1 MATVYRFGIFE
12 LEVESSRLLRRG
24 REIKIQE
31 KPFQLLAVLLEHAG
45 EVVGR
50 EQLRER
56 LWPSDTF
63 VQFDDNLNTTVKRVR
78 EALSDSADRPRYV
91 ETVPRKGYR
100 FIPPVERLSADTEEP
115 ARKGRPWWP
124 WTMVAVAALAIGVGS
139 WWTLRA
145 HSSSSTKMML
155 AVLPFR
161 NVGGSAEQDYL
172 SDGLTEELTAHLGRM
187 APRKLGVIS
196 RSSVAQFQR
205 RAEDVQRIG
214 QELGVRYVL
223 EGSVGQVDGEIN
235 VTAQLVEAHDRTHVW
250 AETYARPASELL
262 KIERDVARAV
272 AEALA
277 IRLLPAEESALARA
291 GTTNT
296 AAYDAYLAG
305 MYQWDRGTEQS
316 FRNALSNFEQAVALD
331 PGYGLAHTGIAK
343 TYLELAA
350 YRFVPAD
357 EAYRQ
362 AQEHVAMALRV
373 DDSLPEAH
381 SLSAA
386 LLEKTSPNS
395 PGIGEAYRK
404 AIELNPSAAR
414 VRRDYAFYL
423 LDQKQPAAAVLQT
436 AEAVRLDPLSA
447 SMRCYH
453 AWILFCAERFREAQE
468 QVSQASAV
476 DPNYPFALYIQ
487 GHLFL
492 HDKKWDAAIAQF
504 QRAVAASGRTPKY
517 LNALAG
523 AYLKA
528 GRKGEAR
535 ELLAELERQ
544 SKTKY
549 VPPDFLR
556 RLRSEIENTP
566 TLTNLA
572 EPRP

>member
-1 MATVYRFGIFE
+1 
-12 LEVESSRLLRRG
+12 LLRQG

-78 EALSDSADRPRYV
+78 EALNDSADRPRYV

-100 FIPPVERLSADTEEP
+100 FLPPVEKLSAGGEGP
-115 ARKGRPWWP
+115 AQKAQPWWR
-124 WTMVAVAALAIGVGS
+124 WALVATAALAIGLGA

-145 HSSSSTKMML
+145 HSSSSTKIML

-172 SDGLTEELTAHLGRM
+172 SDGLTEELTAHLGRL

-196 RSSVAQFQR
+196 RSSVAQFRQR
-205 RAEDVQRIG
+205 ADDVRRIG
-214 QELGVRYVL
+214 QELGVQYVL
-223 EGSVGQVDGEIN
+223 EGSVGRVDGEIN
-235 VTAQLVEAHDRTHVW
+235 VTAQLVEASGRTHVW

-296 AAYDAYLAG
+296 SAYDAYLAG

-316 FRNALSNFEQAVALD
+316 FRNALANFDQAAALD

-343 TYLELAA
+343 AYLELAA

-357 EAYRQ
+357 EAYRR
-362 AQEHVAMALRV
+362 AREHVTMALKV
-373 DDSLPEAH
+373 DNSLPEAH

-386 LLEKTSPNS
+386 LLDKASPNS

-414 VRRDYAFYL
+414 VRR
-423 LDQKQPAAAVLQT
+423 
-436 AEAVRLDPLSA
+436 
-447 SMRCYH
+447 
-453 AWILFCAERFREAQE
+453 
-468 QVSQASAV
+468 
-476 DPNYPFALYIQ
+476 
-487 GHLFL
+487 
-492 HDKKWDAAIAQF
+492 
-504 QRAVAASGRTPKY
+504 
-517 LNALAG
+517 
-523 AYLKA
+523 
-528 GRKGEAR
+528 AR
-535 ELLAELERQ
+535 YE
-544 SKTKY
+544 
-549 VPPDFLR
+549 
-556 RLRSEIENTP
+556 
-566 TLTNLA
+566 
-572 EPRP
+572 EPRCSKRRASRVRGRWLPSRRARLG

>member
-1 MATVYRFGIFE
+1 MATGYRFGIFE
-12 LEVESSRLLRRG
+12 LEVESARLLRQG

-31 KPFQLLAVLLEHAG
+31 KPFQFLALLLEHAG

-63 VQFDDNLNTTVKRVR
+63 VQFDDNLNTIVKRVR
-78 EALSDSADRPRYV
+78 EALNDSADRPRYV
-91 ETVPRKGYR
+91 ETVPRRGYR
-100 FIPPVERLSADTEEP
+100 FIPPVERVGVGGEEP
-115 ARKGRPWWP
+115 VKKASASRRWG
-124 WTMVAVAALAIGVGS
+124 VAAAAAVVIGAGC
-139 WWTLRA
+139 WWGLRA
-145 HSSSSTKMML
+145 HSTPPTKTML

-161 NVGGSAEQDYL
+161 NVSGSAEQDYL

-187 APRKLGVIS
+187 AAGKLGVIS
-196 RSSVAQFQR
+196 RSSSAQFRQR
-205 RAEDVQRIG
+205 TEDVQRIG

-223 EGSVGQVDGEIN
+223 EGSMGRVDGEIN
-235 VTAQLVEAHDRTHVW
+235 VTAQLVEARDRTHVW

-262 KIERDVARAV
+262 KIEREVARAV

-277 IRLLPAEESALARA
+277 IRLLPTEQSALARA

-305 MYQWDRGTEQS
+305 TYEWNRGTEQS
-316 FRNALSNFEQAVALD
+316 FRNALASFEQAATLD
-331 PGYGLAHTGIAK
+331 PGYGLAHAGIAK
-343 TYLELAA
+343 AYLELAA
-350 YRFVPAD
+350 YRFVRAD
-357 EAYRQ
+357 EAYRC
-362 AQEHVAMALRV
+362 AQEHVAMALKV
-373 DDSLPEAH
+373 DDALPEAH
-381 SLSAA
+381 ALSAT

-414 VRRDYAFYL
+414 VRRDYAYYL
-423 LDQKQPAAAVLQT
+423 LDQKQPAAAARQT

-453 AWILFCAERFREAQE
+453 AWILFCLDRFREAQE
-468 QVSQASAV
+468 EVRRASAI

-492 HDKKWDAAIAQF
+492 HDKKWDSAIAQF
-504 QRAVAASGRTPKY
+504 QKAVSTSGRTPKY
-517 LNALAG
+517 LNALAV

-528 GRKGEAR
+528 GRKDEAR
-535 ELLAELERQ
+535 GVLAELEQQ

-549 VPPDFLR
+549 VPPDYLR
-556 RLRSEIENTP
+556 RLSE
-566 TLTNLA
+566 LLA
-572 EPRP
+572 QGR